1 MPEPTATDRYLR
13 PTWFTQHVLN
23 RTIRRLAR
31 LGLSPKGLREL
42 QVRGR
47 TSGEWR
53 TTAVNL
59 LEVDGQRYLVA
70 PRGHTQWVRNIRVA
84 GEGRLR
90 VGRRVEAIAVRELV
104 DDEKLPVL
112 REYLV
117 RWRSEVK
124 VFFEGLDVD
133 ATDAELAA
141 IAPGFP
147 AFEVRPGQSAMAA

>member
-84 GEGRLR
+84 GDGRLR
-90 VGRRVEAIAVRELV
+90 VGRRVEAIAVRELP

-147 AFEVRPGQSAMAA
+147 VFEVLPAG

>member
-84 GEGRLR
+84 GDGRLR
-90 VGRRVEAIAVRELV
+90 VGRRVEAIAVRELP
-104 DDEKLPVL
+104 DDEKRPVL

-147 AFEVRPGQSAMAA
+147 AFEVLPAS

>member
-84 GEGRLR
+84 GDGRLR
-90 VGRRVEAIAVRELV
+90 VGRRVEAIAVRELP

-147 AFEVRPGQSAMAA
+147 AFEVLLAG

>member
-1 MPEPTATDRYLR
+1 MTAPTTDRYLR
-13 PTWFTQHVLN
+13 PSWFTHQVLN
-23 RTIRRLAR
+23 RSIRRLAR

-47 TSGEWR
+47 TSGELR

-70 PRGHTQWVRNIRVA
+70 PRGHTQWVRNIRAA

-90 VGRRVEAIAVRELV
+90 LGRRVEAIRVRELA

-133 ATDAELAA
+133 ATDEQLAA

-147 AFEVRPGQSAMAA
+147 AFEVLAAGGG

>member
-1 MPEPTATDRYLR
+1 MSEPTTDDRYVR

-23 RTIRRLAR
+23 RTIRRLVR
-31 LGLSPKGLREL
+31 LGLRPKGLREL

-59 LEVDGQRYLVA
+59 LEVGGQRYLVA
-70 PRGHTQWVRNIRVA
+70 PRGHTQWVRNLRIS
-84 GEGRLR
+84 GDGRLR
-90 VGRRVEAIAVRELV
+90 AGRRVEVIAVRELA
-104 DDEKLPVL
+104 DDEKLRVL

-147 AFEVRPGQSAMAA
+147 AFEVLPGD

>member
-1 MPEPTATDRYLR
+1 MTTTTRYLR
-13 PTWFTQHVLN
+13 PSWFTHHVLN
-23 RTIRRLAR
+23 RSIRRLAR

-47 TSGEWR
+47 TSGELR

-59 LEVDGQRYLVA
+59 LEVDGRRYLVA

-90 VGRRVEAIAVRELV
+90 LGRRVEAIAVRELA

-117 RWRSEVK
+117 RWRAEVK

-133 ATDAELAA
+133 ATDEQLAA

-147 AFEVRPGQSAMAA
+147 AFEVLVA

>member
-1 MPEPTATDRYLR
+1 MAETEIPTPTVRYLR
-13 PTWFTQHVLN
+13 PSWFTHHVAN
-23 RTIRRLAR
+23 RLVRRLAR

-59 LEVDGQRYLVA
+59 LEVDGARYLVA
-70 PRGHTQWVRNIRVA
+70 PRGETQWVRNLRVA
-84 GEGRLR
+84 GTARLR
-90 VGRRVEAIAVRELV
+90 VGWRVEEIQAAELA
-104 DDEKLPVL
+104 DDVKIPVL
-112 REYLV
+112 REYLR

-133 ATDAELAA
+133 ATDEQLAE

-147 AFEVRPGQSAMAA
+147 AFEVRAAA

>member
-1 MPEPTATDRYLR
+1 MTQPAASDRYLR

-23 RTIRRLAR
+23 RAVRRLAR
-31 LGLSPKGLREL
+31 LGVSPKGLREL

-47 TSGEWR
+47 TSGELR

-70 PRGHTQWVRNIRVA
+70 PRGLTQWVRNIRVA

-90 VGRRVEAIAVRELV
+90 VGRRVEAIAVRELP
-104 DDEKLPVL
+104 DDEKGPIL
-112 REYLV
+112 REYLI
-117 RWRSEVK
+117 RWRAEVK

-133 ATDAELAA
+133 ATDEQLAA
-141 IAPGFP
+141 LAPGFP
-147 AFEVRPGQSAMAA
+147 VFEVLPVAG